1 MGRALRIY
9 DLGKKKLL
17 RKAENKSFAN
27 AITTLNTQGSRI
39 IVGDAQ
45 DSVIYAVYKAVE
57 NRLLAFADD
66 TSPRWTTCTAMLD
79 YDSVYACLPADA
91 SSKLIPCMLQRWG
104 RQVREH
110 LGESIGEGDFGRG
123 RQ

>member
-1 MGRALRIY
+1 M
-9 DLGKKKLL
+9 GKKKLL

-45 DSVIYAVYKAVE
+45 DSVTFAVYKAPE

-79 YDSVYACLPADA
+79 YDTVFVGLHHNC
-91 SSKLIPCMLQRWG
+91 
-104 RQVREH
+104 
-110 LGESIGEGDFGRG
+110 
-123 RQ
+123 